1 MMAQVVFIVVAA
13 VTLLAGLAT
22 VGLSNIFHAA
32 LALVGALLGVALL
45 FALLGAGYLAVVQVL
60 IYVGAV
66 SVLIILGIM
75 VSERFMGRESRQ
87 FGEQRWL
94 VAVVAAALFVALAY
108 LVTAVAWPAVAGTP
122 PVDGVVALGQALVGK
137 YVLPFE
143 VASLVLLASLIG
155 AIYIARER

>member
-1 MMAQVVFIVVAA
+1 MAQVVFIIVAA

-22 VGLSNIFHAA
+22 VNLSNIFHAA
-32 LALVGALLGVALL
+32 LALVGALLGVAAL

-60 IYVGAV
+60 VYVGAV

-75 VSERFMGRESRQ
+75 VSERFMGRRSQQ

-94 VAVVAAALFVALAY
+94 AAGVAVVLFAALGYLAL
-108 LVTAVAWPAVAGTP
+108 TVAWPQVAATP
-122 PVDGVVALGQALVGK
+122 PVDGVARLGEALVGR

-155 AIYIARER
+155 AIYIAREK